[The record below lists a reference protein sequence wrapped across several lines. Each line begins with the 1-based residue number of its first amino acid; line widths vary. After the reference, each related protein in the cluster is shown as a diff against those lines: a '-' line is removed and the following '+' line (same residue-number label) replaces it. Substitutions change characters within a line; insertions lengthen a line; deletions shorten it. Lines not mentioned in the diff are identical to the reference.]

1 MASLCPSNSFQAF
14 NVEELLKMSTFYS
27 NEFPKHDLGALRASL
42 QNYIVDVRGDARF
55 NNLKGIGNLAK
66 MMVETNK
73 HTIYPM
79 IYLLLKLALIL
90 SVVTSIVERAFS
102 AMKFIKNDLRNKMS
116 DQFMNDCLVSYVE
129 KDVLDSISNNAII
142 DYFRNMKP
150 CREQF

>member
-1 MASLCPSNSFQAF
+1 M
-14 NVEELLKMSTFYS
+14 
-27 NEFPKHDLGALRASL
+27 
-42 QNYIVDVRGDARF
+42 DVRGDARF